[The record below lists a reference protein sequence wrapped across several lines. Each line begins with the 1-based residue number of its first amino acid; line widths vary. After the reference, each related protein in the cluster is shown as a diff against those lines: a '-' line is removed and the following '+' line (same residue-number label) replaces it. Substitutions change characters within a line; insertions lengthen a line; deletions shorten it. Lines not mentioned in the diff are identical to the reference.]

1 MPPGN
6 RWKPVS
12 DNSGLEVAAQF
23 IENRIFDELHLGDAA
38 EMTRTLE
45 SADMDIAPGQRGTDF
60 ICELLSTQ
68 LPGPGAI
75 YQDLS
80 LRFAS
85 LTSAGG
91 TVTVRVRVRTLA
103 PDTRQATFDCEC
115 ISESGQMLIE
125 GQVRVIVPTVKLR
138 RRRVLGDTST
148 HVAARTRYQQLLD
161 AVHHYRPIRTAIV
174 HPCDEMSIVS
184 AIEAWEAGL
193 IVPVL
198 VGPKARILKLAADA
212 HRELG
217 DFEIIDVPHSHAA
230 AGCAVA
236 LGREGKVEALMKGAL
251 HTDEFMEAVVDKAGG
266 LRTERRMSHVFVLDA
281 PHYTKPLFITDAAI
295 NIAPDLD
302 TKRDIVRNAIDLAH
316 ALGIPSPKV
325 AILCAVETVSA
336 KMPST
341 IDAAALCKMAERQ
354 QILGGILDGPL
365 AFDNAISLEAARSKG
380 ISGPVAGQA
389 DILVVPDLEA
399 GNMLVKQLVC
409 LAGAQDA
416 GIVLGAR
423 LPIILTSRADGETA
437 RLASCALAQLLVH
450 RRKPN

>member
-1 MPPGN
+1 VADNAGPG
-6 RWKPVS
+6 
-12 DNSGLEVAAQF
+12 VAAQF
-23 IENRIFDELHLGDAA
+23 IENRTFDELHIGDAV
-38 EMTRTLE
+38 EMTRTLG
-45 SADMDIAPGQRGTDF
+45 SVDKDIAPGQRGADF
-60 ICELLSTQ
+60 VLELLSAQ

-85 LTSAGG
+85 LASAGG
-91 TVTVRVRVRTLA
+91 TVTVRVRVRALA

-115 ISESGQMLIE
+115 VSESGQMLIE
-125 GQVRVIVPTVKLR
+125 GQARVIVPAVKLR
-138 RRRVLGDTST
+138 RRRILGEAAN
-148 HVAARTRYQQLLD
+148 HLAARTRYQQLLD
-161 AVHHYRPIRTAIV
+161 AARQFSPIRTAIV
-174 HPCDEMSIVS
+174 HPCDELSIVS
-184 AIEAWEAGL
+184 AIEAREAGL

-198 VGPKARILKLAADA
+198 VGPKSRILKAAADA

-217 DFEIIDVPHSHAA
+217 DVEIIDVPHSHAA
-230 AGCAVA
+230 AECAVV

-251 HTDEFMEAVVDKAGG
+251 HTDELMEAVVDKAGG
-266 LRTERRMSHVFVLDA
+266 LRTERRMSHVFVLDV
-281 PHYTKPLFITDAAI
+281 PHYTKPLFITDAAV

-302 TKRDIVRNAIDLAH
+302 TKRDIVRNVIELAH

-325 AILCAVETVSA
+325 AILSAVETVSA

-341 IDAAALCKMAERQ
+341 VDAAALCKMAERQ

-365 AFDNAISLEAARSKG
+365 AFDNAISSEAARSKG
-380 ISGPVAGQA
+380 ISSPVAGQA

-399 GNMLVKQLVC
+399 GNMLVKQLVY
-409 LAGAQDA
+409 LAGAQAA

-450 RRKPN
+450 HHQVT